1 MPATEKE
8 LKFDF
13 SDSSKTDSQKWKLFV
28 KDLLYLV
35 MNTHG
40 PLGSLVDV
48 RTITLNEDSP
58 GDNLWGFTDLQPFTE
73 QFNSQNEKT
82 FLALKDKW
90 FKIQMLVY
98 SNLDSSFLTSDN
110 ELINKYSYTA
120 VRARIEQYVT
130 VKTDSGDPVS
140 DEYAALLL
148 QFVPFGSFLLH
159 HLDKKYGVEEAT
171 DAISMLI
178 AHDVARNSFKDGSK
192 AELQKWCNTLGTT
205 WFNLQRVAAKHD
217 PEHLASLQSL
227 MVIYNKGGTTWKD
240 WVTNLLHQP
249 DWKDKSIK
257 IADVTKAILQAKSFG
272 HTAQASSGEEKVH
285 FLSRRRGGGQRGARG
300 ARGGARGGRG
310 GGPPGRG
317 APSNFKPK
325 ICEKVP
331 CTRPV
336 SSPQHRFC
344 TTCFKTVKKSEQEE
358 ADNGDLG
365 ANVAAE
371 VRSKRHRKN
380 KKQRAQDAARRRD
393 AAETHEGKVIEV
405 RETELT
411 AQGGKSVKTESAL
424 QLVTTSNSNSSNVV
438 SGCRYLKSVKT
449 PKAGVT
455 IRKKPFQRPTIS
467 SKKIGEETQRK
478 RSSHFS

>member
-130 VKTDSGDPVS
+130 SKSDSDDPVS
-140 DEYAALLL
+140 DDYAALMV

-240 WVTNLLHQP
+240 WVTNQLHQP

-285 FLSRRRGGGQRGARG
+285 FLSRGRGGGQRGARG
-300 ARGGARGGRG
+300 AREVHVAVEVVVHQAVVL
-310 GGPPGRG
+310 PPIL
-317 APSNFKPK
+317 S
-325 ICEKVP
+325 
-331 CTRPV
+331 
-336 SSPQHRFC
+336 Q
-344 TTCFKTVKKSEQEE
+344 
-358 ADNGDLG
+358 
-365 ANVAAE
+365 
-371 VRSKRHRKN
+371 RS
-380 KKQRAQDAARRRD
+380 ARRCLVLGR
-393 AAETHEGKVIEV
+393 
-405 RETELT
+405 
-411 AQGGKSVKTESAL
+411 SAL
-424 QLVTTSNSNSSNVV
+424 LNIVSVRRVSKPLRKVNKRRQITVILVQMLQLKFAVRDTARTRSNVL
-438 SGCRYLKSVKT
+438 RML
-449 PKAGVT
+449 PDGVMQQKHM
-455 IRKKPFQRPTIS
+455 RAR
-467 SKKIGEETQRK
+467 
-478 RSSHFS
+478 